1 MAALAGDAVKSVEQ
15 LLSEKEAIVGK
26 ERKLIEGLNTA
37 LARMGY
43 RIVPVTAPVVRRRG
57 RPPKNQVLPVTL
69 AAPRPRGRPPMTAAA
84 LATAPKRRGRPRK
97 AK

>member
-57 RPPKNQVLPVTL
+57 RPPKNQVLPVTP
-69 AAPRPRGRPPMTAAA
+69 ATPRPRGRPPKTVQ
-84 LATAPKRRGRPRK
+84 TPIERKRGRPRK